1 LIVVAGESL
10 VDLLVRRDGGVTATP
25 GGGPFNVARALGRL
39 GQPVTFLGRLS
50 TDPFGRLLRA
60 GLVADGVDLRLAPT
74 TDDPTLLAVADIDD
88 DGIATYQ
95 FHTVGSAAVG
105 LTSSD
110 IPSGLPSDTTAL
122 HVGTLGLVLE
132 PMASTIAELV
142 AAAPRD
148 VLVMADPNCR
158 PAAIGDPVAYRDRLA
173 SVFARVDVVKL
184 STDDLLWLDPDPDA
198 VGAVRRLLEQGP
210 AIVLLTSGGG
220 PTRIVSRR
228 NVIAV
233 AVPAVTVVD
242 TVGAGDA
249 FGAGF
254 LAAWTRAGR
263 GRADLGDLGAVTDAT
278 RFAIEV
284 GSRTV
289 GRAGADPPTLTELGE
304 SGLGESGLRESGPA

>member
-39 GQPVTFLGRLS
+39 GQPAAFLGRLS

-60 GLVADGVDLRLAPT
+60 RLVADGVDLRLAPT

-88 DGIATYQ
+88 DGGATYR

-105 LTSSD
+105 LTSAD
-110 IPSGLPSDTTAL
+110 IPAGLPPDTTAL

-132 PMASTIAELV
+132 PMASTIAGV
-142 AAAPRD
+142 IATASPD

-158 PAAIGDPVAYRDRLA
+158 PAAIADPAAYRYRLA
-173 SVFARVDVVKL
+173 NLYARVDVVKL
-184 STDDLLWLDPDPDA
+184 STDDLMWLDPDPDA
-198 VGAVRRLLEQGP
+198 IGAARRVIERGP
-210 AIVLLTSGGG
+210 AVVLLTNGSG

-228 NVIAV
+228 NVISM

-263 GRADLGDLGAVTDAT
+263 GRAELGDMSAVTDAT

-289 GRAGADPPTLTELGE
+289 GRAGADPPTLAELGG
-304 SGLGESGLRESGPA
+304 SVPG

>member
-25 GGGPFNVARALGRL
+25 GGGPFNVARTLGRL
-39 GQPVTFLGRLS
+39 GQPVAFLGRLS
-50 TDPFGRLLRA
+50 TDAFGRLLRA
-60 GLVADGVDLRLAPT
+60 RLLADGVDLRLAPT
-74 TDDPTLLAVADIDD
+74 TDDPTLLAVADIGD
-88 DGIATYQ
+88 DGTATYQ
-95 FHTVGSAAVG
+95 FHAAGSAAVG
-105 LTSSD
+105 L
-110 IPSGLPSDTTAL
+110 IPADVPAGLPTDTTAL

-132 PMASTIAELV
+132 PMALTIAAV
-142 AAAPRD
+142 IATAPPD

-158 PAAIGDPVAYRDRLA
+158 PAAITDPAGYRDRLA
-173 SVFARVDVVKL
+173 TLFARVDVVKL
-184 STDDLLWLDPDPDA
+184 STDDLTWLDPDPDA
-198 VGAVRRLLEQGP
+198 VDAARRVLARGP
-210 AIVLLTSGGG
+210 AVVLLTNGAG

-228 NVIAV
+228 NVISV

-263 GRADLGDLGAVTDAT
+263 GRAELEDLSAVSEAT

-289 GRAGADPPTLTELGE
+289 GRAGADPPTLAELGA
-304 SGLGESGLRESGPA
+304 SVPG

>member
-10 VDLLVRRDGGVTATP
+10 VDLLVRRDGGVSATP

-39 GQPVTFLGRLS
+39 GEPVTFLGRLS
-50 TDPFGRLLRA
+50 TDAFGRLLRA
-60 GLVADGVDLRLAPT
+60 RLVADGVDLRLAPA
-74 TDDPTLLAVADIDD
+74 TDDPTLLAVADIDE

-95 FHTVGSAAVG
+95 FHSVGSAAVG
-105 LTSSD
+105 LSSGD
-110 IPSGLPSDTTAL
+110 IPDGLPTDTTAL

-132 PMASTIAELV
+132 PMASTIAGV
-142 AAAPRD
+142 IATAPPD

-158 PAAIGDPVAYRDRLA
+158 PAAITDPVGYRNHLA
-173 SVFARVDVVKL
+173 SLFSRVDVVKL
-184 STDDLLWLDPDPDA
+184 STDDLMWLDPDPDA
-198 VGAVRRLLEQGP
+198 VDAARRVLARGP
-210 AIVLLTSGGG
+210 AVVLVTNGAG

-228 NVIAV
+228 NVISV

-242 TVGAGDA
+242 TVGAGDS

-263 GRADLGDLGAVTDAT
+263 GRAELEDLSAVTEAT
-278 RFAIEV
+278 RFAVEV

-289 GRAGADPPTLTELGE
+289 GRAGADPPTLAELGG
-304 SGLGESGLRESGPA
+304 SVRG